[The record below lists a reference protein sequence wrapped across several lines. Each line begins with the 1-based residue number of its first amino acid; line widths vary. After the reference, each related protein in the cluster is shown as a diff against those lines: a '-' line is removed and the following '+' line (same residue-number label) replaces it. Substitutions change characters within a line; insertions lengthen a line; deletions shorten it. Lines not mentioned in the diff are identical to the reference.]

1 MKPLSAHSIL
11 EARLYMMLQSCA
23 ACQTGPPEVINE
35 QLEEEH
41 IDGVVRFDCTC
52 KGCGR
57 SSAARF
63 CIDSR
68 WLAPSEPPLI
78 NAAEEPSKLLDV
90 SQWLTLYH
98 TLRSR
103 SEESPDRIAMRR
115 WAYQAGLCVSEAL
128 KFYEPDNDLA
138 PASAFFSDLARE
150 QARANPTHFTRE
162 RLLAMQSKLP
172 NLRAETVDGRPKSGG
187 KWWKFWHKSKSDA
200 NSGMPR
206 SD

>member
-11 EARLYMMLQSCA
+11 EARLYMMLRSCA
-23 ACQTGPPEVINE
+23 ACQAGPPEVINE
-35 QLEEEH
+35 QTEEEH
-41 IDGVVRFDCTC
+41 IDGVVRFDCRC
-52 KGCGR
+52 KDCGL

-68 WLAPSEPPLI
+68 WLEPSEPPLI
-78 NAAEEPSKLLDV
+78 NATEEPSTLLDV

-103 SEESPDRIAMRR
+103 SEESADRIETRR

-138 PASAFFSDLARE
+138 PASAFFSDHARE
-150 QARANPTHFTRE
+150 QARANPTHFTRD
-162 RLLAMQSKLP
+162 RLMAMQSKLP
-172 NLRAETVDGRPKSGG
+172 NLRAEIAAVRPQSGT

-200 NSGMPR
+200 NSGTL
-206 SD
+206 DGD